1 MYTYNAEYGYAQF
14 DGKKFHVYGEKS
26 NATEGNQLIYR
37 IDPNKLAF
45 LLPEMPVYASVHDF
59 TYNDKTDQD
68 PHREAIEYYDKES
81 IMADVTRLLIAKAV
95 RPTKKNVL
103 TVATYVLESVDWQNF
118 DGYLWSDFLSED
130 WDVVKE
136 QLD

>member
-1 MYTYNAEYGYAQF
+1 MYTYDAEYGYTQF

-37 IDPNKLAF
+37 IDPDKLAF
-45 LLPEMPVYASVHDF
+45 LLPEMPVYASVSDF

-68 PHREAIEYYDKES
+68 LGREAIEYYDKES

-103 TVATYVLESVDWQNF
+103 TVATYALESVDWQDF